1 MRVDIQHWCVVRT
14 QPRNEERAEINLARQ
29 GYSAFLPRIRKQ
41 VRSGR
46 RTSWKSVPL
55 FPGYLFV
62 SLDPARTAWSPIQST
77 YGVAGL
83 VRFGERPATL
93 PPGLVERLQS
103 LSQKDGA
110 LSGAAPGLRPGDI
123 VRLEGGVFDDWI
135 GEVIACPDAERVCL
149 LLKAAH
155 RSIEVTV
162 PRQSALIVKEAAGG
176 LIRPSPG
183 AAAAL

>member
-1 MRVDIQHWCVVRT
+1 MLIEVQHWCVVRT
-14 QPRNEERAEINLARQ
+14 QQRGEARAELNLERQ
-29 GYSAFLPRIRKQ
+29 GYRTFLPRIRKQ

-62 SLDPARTAWSPIQST
+62 SLDPARRSWAPIQST

-103 LSQKDGA
+103 LSQDDGA
-110 LSGAAPGLRPGDI
+110 VSGAAPGIQVGDI

-135 GEVIACPDAERVCL
+135 GEVIACPDAERISL

-162 PRQSALIVKEAAGG
+162 PRLSALILKNAGEG
-176 LIRPSPG
+176 LMKPPAG
-183 AAAAL
+183 AAAS